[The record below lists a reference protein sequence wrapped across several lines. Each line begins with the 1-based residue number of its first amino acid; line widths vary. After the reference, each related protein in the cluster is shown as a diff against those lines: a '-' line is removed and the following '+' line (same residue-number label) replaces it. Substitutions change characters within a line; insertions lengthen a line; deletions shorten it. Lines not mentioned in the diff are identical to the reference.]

1 MCSTALE
8 RVKRETAYIPGLAD
22 AIEAFR
28 AKDGRDLRDVFRSI
42 SRDTVV
48 AVTVN
53 LGGLDADVQTALLHL
68 VCAQQFV
75 AILVAV
81 DARMRQKTLQMKNCG
96 PGLSFYD
103 LDHV

>member
-1 MCSTALE
+1 MLADPGRRCRPTAKH
-8 RVKRETAYIPGLAD
+8 RIPGLAD

-81 DARMRQKTLQMKNCG
+81 EAKMRQKTLQMKN
-96 PGLSFYD
+96 LKK
-103 LDHV
+103 LDQV